1 MSRPLALVLGG
12 GGARG
17 LELKMASTAAHGVL
31 VRRILLR
38 DATPVPL
45 WDFSRTN
52 ELIQQGYEIAR
63 QALSHWRPEL
73 LLQRQMSLGARLES
87 KGYSAPA
94 MERY

>member
-1 MSRPLALVLGG
+1 MHLI
-12 GGARG
+12 
-17 LELKMASTAAHGVL
+17 
-31 VRRILLR
+31 ILI
-38 DATPVPL
+38 TI
-45 WDFSRTN
+45 